1 VLRAGYVGGAGVTA
15 VPHAFDF
22 LKEDSKARRRSLLK
36 RTLAGLTESRPR
48 QPVLHYLFELGVSL
62 KFVNGALEVI
72 GAVFLFFSTSQ
83 SLNKLADKLLTN
95 ELLEDP
101 KDLVANMVLHAVK
114 GLTANTRVFASVYLL
129 VHGIVKV
136 GLVIA
141 LWKRKLW
148 AYPLA
153 GVVLVLFTVY
163 QLYLFSHSRSP
174 FQLFLTAVDVLILLL
189 LWSEYRRVAP
199 RAASG

>member
-1 VLRAGYVGGAGVTA
+1 MR
-15 VPHAFDF
+15 
-22 LKEDSKARRRSLLK
+22 
-36 RTLAGLTESRPR
+36 ESRPR
-48 QPVLHYLFELGVSL
+48 QPVLHYLFELGVFL
-62 KFVNGALEVI
+62 KFLNGALEVI
-72 GAVFLFFSTSQ
+72 GAVFLFFNTPQ
-83 SLNKLADKLLTN
+83 SLSKLAARLLTN

-101 KDLVANMVLHAVK
+101 KDLVANTLLQAVK
-114 GLTANTRVFASVYLL
+114 GLTPNAQIFASVYLL
-129 VHGIVKV
+129 IHGIVKV

-141 LWKRKLW
+141 LWKKKLW

-153 GVVLVLFTVY
+153 GVVLGLFTVY